1 MYATAGHARNT
12 HTQINVIK
20 ITTTTTTTKITTTT
34 TTSELKLL
42 PRGSGLG
49 VSDLGA
55 E

>member
-20 ITTTTTTTKITTTT
+20 ITTTTTTKITTTT

-49 VSDLGA
+49 VSDLGT